1 MGPQRVGH
9 KLGTKPAPPILKD
22 TSPLSTVLCVHSYY
36 LTQPWFCMIVFQ
48 GQSYLRYGQT
58 KREGKPPRELRHQG
72 SPNTGKRLLEEKE
85 TRLLTRPTQKMVA
98 QLVKNLPTVQETWVQ
113 SLGQEDPLEKKT
125 ATHSVF
131 LPGKS
136 HGQRSLACYSPW
148 SHRSQ
153 TLLSD

>member
-1 MGPQRVGH
+1 MGPQRAGH
-9 KLGTKPAPPILKD
+9 KLGTKPPPPILKD
-22 TSPLSTVLCVHSYY
+22 TNPLPMVFCFHSYY
-36 LTQPWFCMIVFQ
+36 LTLPWLCMIFFQ
-48 GQSYLRYGQT
+48 GQSCLGYGQA

-72 SPNTGKRLLEEKE
+72 SPNKAKRLLEEKE
-85 TRLLTRPTQKMVA
+85 TRLLTTPTQKMIA

-113 SLGQEDPLEKKT
+113 SLVQEDPLEKEM
-125 ATHSVF
+125 ATHSAS

-148 SHRSQ
+148 SCRSQ

>member
-1 MGPQRVGH
+1 
-9 KLGTKPAPPILKD
+9 
-22 TSPLSTVLCVHSYY
+22 
-36 LTQPWFCMIVFQ
+36 MIFFQ
-48 GQSYLRYGQT
+48 GQSYLGYGQT

-72 SPNTGKRLLEEKE
+72 SPNKGKRLLEGKE

-113 SLGQEDPLEKKT
+113 SPGQEDPLEKKT

-148 SHRSQ
+148 CNKETDMTEHAHKHRHINIY
-153 TLLSD
+153 LYIICF